1 MGRSTEI
8 ERTSADVLHEHPT
21 DFVALVILRENV
33 LLLRLI
39 TYRTIGGFAA
49 PPVRVMHEDMNLR
62 YRTASLATVMSR
74 ELQAVIVDCFVDEP
88 VCLGVPPYLS
98 PQVRA
103 AAGAAKDAGADVT
116 YVTIEQVRKGERIPQ
131 ADVSLV
137 MAGTAVPG
145 KYLRAMPASGREV
158 RELASRLP
166 GIRVLGGPAVLDP
179 AQGDGYH
186 VLARNDPAMVLHIL
200 LRGEEPR
207 NRWRGLEEWNRWLLL
222 GSDIATQ
229 HPDFPQPLIVEI
241 ETYRGCPRYA
251 SGGCSFCVE
260 PMKGAP
266 VTRDEEDIIRECA
279 ALREAGV
286 RNFRLGAQTCI
297 ISYKAD
303 MSSDPPRPN
312 PAAVERLFSGI
323 AALGPDVL
331 HVDNANPAVIASY
344 PEESREVLGSLVR
357 HCTGGNVLAL
367 GLESADPAVRE
378 ANNLNATADQAMDAI
393 RMINEVGGAMS
404 ETGLPRL
411 LPGLNLIIGLD
422 GETSRTL
429 ELDRAFLKEVLDSGC
444 LLRRLNIRQVMPLR
458 RDYRSPVTRSQF
470 IRFKESVRE
479 DIDRPMLQRLVPAGT
494 VLRNVYTE
502 AREGNV
508 TFGRQIGSYPLLVGF
523 PYPIDLGR
531 FVDATVLSWGHR
543 SITAVERPL
552 GINSCSL
559 AALEALPGVGR
570 KRAIRLFRKRPLR
583 SLDDLVAALD
593 DRGVAEGILELVSF
607 D

>member
-1 MGRSTEI
+1 
-8 ERTSADVLHEHPT
+8 
-21 DFVALVILRENV
+21 
-33 LLLRLI
+33 
-39 TYRTIGGFAA
+39 
-49 PPVRVMHEDMNLR
+49 
-62 YRTASLATVMSR
+62 
-74 ELQAVIVDCFVDEP
+74 
-88 VCLGVPPYLS
+88 
-98 PQVRA
+98 
-103 AAGAAKDAGADVT
+103 
-116 YVTIEQVRKGERIPQ
+116 
-131 ADVSLV
+131 
-137 MAGTAVPG
+137 
-145 KYLRAMPASGREV
+145 
-158 RELASRLP
+158 
-166 GIRVLGGPAVLDP
+166 
-179 AQGDGYH
+179 
-186 VLARNDPAMVLHIL
+186 MVLHRL
-200 LRGEEPR
+200 LRGEEPLD
-207 NRWRGLEEWNRWLLL
+207 RWRGLEEWNRWLLL
-222 GSDIATQ
+222 GSDVATR

-378 ANNLNATADQAMDAI
+378 ANNLNATAEQAMDAI

-502 AREGNV
+502 AWEGNV

-593 DRGVAEGILELVSF
+593 DRGVAEGRVVDEGGQRPLLTERRDPAEHVAGRPLHQVHAGERGPAAAERGRGGPEVEHGGHGEDRDRQRDPGARRGPVGGQDQGLEHPGGLHAETVDHHAGGLVPERVPGCPVGVHEVVDAGAPEGGEGGGRGTGARGAPPASAAHAPTLASTAGRNTPSLLRVGVVRVLGGRPRVREGGCHA
-607 D
+607 DRGPRRPRRAVRLRVTDR